1 MIIINEKLY
10 THIERTKLATT
21 LFVTIIAI
29 DRRAAISERM
39 FDVMIDTNV
48 SPTTCFSISL
58 LLSSFPT

>member
-39 FDVMIDTNV
+39 FDGEYPKVCVNLQTDV
-48 SPTTCFSISL
+48 R
-58 LLSSFPT
+58 